1 MAWKKYVFEF
11 ISIFVAVVAA
21 FALERWNDGRKDAA
35 AERGI
40 LKEISNG
47 LKKDIADIHLNMAG
61 HREGINAC
69 RYWRRA
75 VLGDSVSQDSMARYA
90 FSLTRDFISIQNSSG
105 YQSLRSR
112 GLELVADDSLRSD
125 IIALYEYDLEI
136 LAKLEE
142 EYDELQLHAGYFPAF
157 SEVIVPHMDFSAQGL
172 PQGMEVPL
180 QLAPADRSRMLMD
193 LLKIEQNRSFILQYY
208 QVVEQRTKAVD
219 AHIQRVL
226 EER

>member
-1 MAWKKYVFEF
+1 MAWKKYAFEF

-35 AERGI
+35 AEQGI
-40 LKEISNG
+40 LREISNG
-47 LKKDIADIHLNMAG
+47 LRKDLEDIRLNMAG
-61 HREGINAC
+61 HRDGLNAC

-75 VLGDSVSQDSMARYA
+75 VLGDSVSMDSLPRYT
-90 FSLTRDFISIQNSSG
+90 FSLTRDFVSIQNSSG

-112 GLELVADDSLRSD
+112 GLELIADDSLRSD

-142 EYDELQLHAGYFPAF
+142 DYDELQLHAAYYPDF
-157 SEVIVPHMDFSAQGL
+157 SEVVVPHLSFSAQGL
-172 PQGMEVPL
+172 PQGLEVPL
-180 QLAPADRSRMLMD
+180 QLEPADRARMLMD
-193 LLKIEQNRSFILQYY
+193 LLKIEQNRGFILQYY
-208 QVVEQRTKAVD
+208 QVVEQRTRAVD

-226 EER
+226 AAR